1 MNGIWG
7 TYTRIPIIVID
18 KRKKKRLHRKKIIN
32 KKWAKIYGY
41 IENNYPFIEDDN
53 VIIFKGQ
60 IYVNEKTFM
69 KLKTLSLM

>member
-18 KRKKKRLHRKKIIN
+18 KRKQKRLHRKKRIN
-32 KKWAKIYGY
+32 KKWAKSYGY